1 MRHRLY
7 YLLPDVE
14 AARSIMRELLLARIE
29 AGHMRFITDG
39 RPLPDDLPEAGL
51 LHKTDLVRGAEV
63 GLAIGAVI
71 GLAFGIGLMFYF
83 DIDRPGIRAA
93 FNVGTVLVGM
103 LLGAWACSMQAASMP
118 NSRLAAFRA
127 ELEKGNILLS
137 VDVPSS
143 RVEEIE
149 SLVLSRHPEGRFGG
163 EESHIP
169 TFP

>member
-7 YLLPDVE
+7 YVLPDVE

-29 AGHMRFITDG
+29 AKHMRFISDE
-39 RPLPDDLPEAGL
+39 RALPEDLPVAGL
-51 LHKTDLVRGAEV
+51 LHKTDLVRGTEI
-63 GLAIGAVI
+63 GLAIGAAI
-71 GLAFGIGLMFYF
+71 GLALGICLMLYFG
-83 DIDRPGIRAA
+83 IDRP
-93 FNVGTVLVGM
+93 NVKATLNIGTVLVGM

-118 NSRLAAFRA
+118 NSRLSAFSA
-127 ELEKGNILLS
+127 ELERGNILLS
-137 VDVPSS
+137 VDVPSM

>member
-7 YLLPDVE
+7 YVLPDVE

-29 AGHMRFITDG
+29 ARHIRFITDG

-51 LHKTDLVRGAEV
+51 LHKTDLVRGTEI

-71 GLAFGIGLMFYF
+71 GLAFGIGLIFYF
-83 DIDRPGIRAA
+83 DIDRPNIKAA
-93 FNVGTVLVGM
+93 ISVGTVLIGM
-103 LLGAWACSMQAASMP
+103 LLGAWACSMQAASLP
-118 NSRLAAFRA
+118 NSRLAAFSA
-127 ELEKGNILLS
+127 ELGKGKILLLA
-137 VDVPSS
+137 DVPSL

-149 SLVLSRHPEGRFGG
+149 GLVLSHHPEGRFGG